1 MATGEKPQTP
11 RIIEPSGGDPT
22 FAIAFGGG
30 GARGY
35 AHIHII
41 EALDDMGIR
50 PVAISGASIG
60 AIMGSCMAAGMS
72 GQMMREYVLEMMS
85 NRAELLSRFWAARP
99 SGFADMMDG
108 GLRLGQFKV
117 ERVIKAF
124 LPDGLPAT
132 FEDLVIP
139 MSVIGT
145 DFYAHSEAVFESG
158 DLISAI
164 GASAALPAVFKPVK
178 RNGRIYID
186 GGIFNPVPYEHL
198 FGKADI
204 VVGID
209 VVGAP
214 LGDDTQSPTAMDSIY
229 GASQLMMQS
238 ILQAKMLVK
247 APDVFIMPPVSRF
260 RVMDFL
266 KARQILEETQPVR
279 DELKRKIETAFEA
292 HRLEHKAGG

>member
-1 MATGEKPQTP
+1 MAVSDPTITP
-11 RIIEPSGGDPT
+11 RVIEPSNTDPT
-22 FAIAFGGG
+22 LAIAFGGG

-41 EALDDMGIR
+41 EALDEMGIR

-60 AIMGSCMAAGMS
+60 AIMGSCMAAGLS
-72 GQMMREYVLEMMS
+72 GQMLREYVLEMAS
-85 NRAELLSRFWAARP
+85 NRTELLSRFWAARP
-99 SGFADMMDG
+99 SGFSDMLDG
-108 GLRLGQFKV
+108 GLRLGQFKI

-124 LPDGLPAT
+124 LPNDLPAT
-132 FEDLVIP
+132 FEELVIP
-139 MSVIGT
+139 MSIIGT
-145 DFYAHSEAVFESG
+145 DFYAHTEAVFESG

-198 FGKADI
+198 FGRADI
-204 VVGID
+204 VMGID

-214 LGDDTQSPTAMDSIY
+214 LGDDTELPSAIDSIY

-238 ILQAKMLVK
+238 LLQSKMLIK

-266 KARQILEETQPVR
+266 KAKQILEETQPVR
-279 DELKRKIETAFEA
+279 DELKHKIEAAFEA
-292 HRLEHKAGG
+292 HRLEQKAGG

>member
-1 MATGEKPQTP
+1 MADAPIKTAPGV
-11 RIIEPSGGDPT
+11 IEPSSTEPT
-22 FAIAFGGG
+22 LAVAFGGG

-41 EALDDMGIR
+41 EALDEMGVR

-60 AIMGSCMAAGMS
+60 AIMGSCMAAGMT
-72 GQMMREYVLEMMS
+72 GQMMREYVLGLMS

-99 SGFADMMDG
+99 SGISDIMDG
-108 GLRLGQFKV
+108 GLRLGQFKI
-117 ERVIKAF
+117 ERVVKAF
-124 LPDGLPAT
+124 LPDDLPAT
-132 FEDLVIP
+132 FEELVIP
-139 MSVIGT
+139 MSIVGT

-198 FGKADI
+198 LNKADI
-204 VVGID
+204 VMGVD
-209 VVGAP
+209 VVGVP
-214 LGDDTQSPTAMDSIY
+214 LGDDSEVPSSMDSLY

-238 ILQAKMLVK
+238 ILQTKMLVS
-247 APDVFIMPPVSRF
+247 APDILIMPPVSRF

-266 KARQILEETQPVR
+266 KARQILEATQPVR
-279 DELKRKIETAFEA
+279 DEMKYKIEAAFEA
-292 HRLEHKAGG
+292 HRLEQRAGG

>member
-1 MATGEKPQTP
+1 MAVSDTTKTP
-11 RIIEPSGGDPT
+11 GIIEPANTDPSL
-22 FAIAFGGG
+22 AIAFGGG

-41 EALDDMGIR
+41 EALDDLGIR

-60 AIMGSCMAAGMS
+60 AIMGSCMAAGMT
-72 GQMMREYVLEMMS
+72 GQMMREYVLDLMS

-99 SGFADMMDG
+99 NGLSDMMDG

-124 LPDGLPAT
+124 LPDDLPAT
-132 FEDLVIP
+132 FEELVIP
-139 MSVIGT
+139 MSVVGT
-145 DFYAHSEAVFESG
+145 DFYAHREAVFDSG
-158 DLISAI
+158 DLLSAI

-198 FGKADI
+198 MRKADI
-204 VVGID
+204 VMGID
-209 VVGAP
+209 VVGVP
-214 LGDDTQSPTAMDSIY
+214 LGDDTELPSSMDSLY

-238 ILQAKMLVK
+238 ILQTKMLVS
-247 APDVFIMPPVSRF
+247 APDIFIMPPVSSF

-266 KARQILEETQPVR
+266 KAKQILEVTHPVR
-279 DELKRKIETAFEA
+279 DELKFKVEAAFEA
-292 HRLEHKAGG
+292 HRLEQKAGG